1 MAGTTAS
8 KLDYLNSTKDV
19 LRNNLIIKG
28 MDVVSE
34 TPFREMA
41 EMVQNLQVEVEEYA
55 TVAFTGG
62 SSYNPDTGYAYLSE
76 NGFLSGK
83 GVSSSIKV
91 RVGTIAVF
99 WYKTRN
105 GKEISFALEG
115 ELTSLYKIYE
125 KDNRNSIGITVAIVV
140 VNGDGIISNTII
152 F

>member
-1 MAGTTAS
+1 MANTTAD
-8 KLDYLNSTKDV
+8 KLEYLSGTRDTLKT
-19 LRNNLIIKG
+19 NLIDKG
-28 MDVVSE
+28 MDVTSE
-34 TPFREMA
+34 TTFRQMA

-62 SSYNPDTGYAYLSE
+62 SSYNSGTGYAYLSE
-76 NGFLSGK
+76 SGFLSGN

-99 WYKTRN
+99 WYKTAN